1 MWKTHQGAFHA
12 VNLEAAAER
21 FWGRAK
27 MKPWEFPGAVRRR
40 FLTSLIGRRKHQS
53 KMENGIQQLFI
64 NYSLKIFPNH
74 AYFYVRCQSL
84 KHVSFPMQIYDMYD
98 TKQSIKP
105 HSISMGQTGSKP
117 VFPFG
122 ISLNSIYITHLFALF
137 AV

>member
-27 MKPWEFPGAVRRR
+27 IKPWEFAGAVRRR

-53 KMENGIQQLFI
+53 KMENEIQQLFI
-64 NYSLKIFPNH
+64 NYPLKIFPNN

-84 KHVSFPMQIYDMYD
+84 KHVSFPMQ
-98 TKQSIKP
+98 
-105 HSISMGQTGSKP
+105 
-117 VFPFG
+117 V
-122 ISLNSIYITHLFALF
+122 
-137 AV
+137 